1 MTLDDVWRAAA
12 PYLRVRKNDIHVPI
26 SFDYAER
33 LLEEHPQADGLVVRL
48 AMLLH
53 DTGWHTID
61 ERDIFSKGFGKNW
74 KQSDVRYLHEDH
86 VWASCT
92 PRPDSESLARTWRA
106 PVGCCRSAY
115 YDNSTQI
122 PKLGNRPRRRARSR
136 FIGLLRPSLAG
147 SVLSTTLFGFPVAIG
162 AGNGAAPLQK
172 IACHRC
178 FPELSAEQRE
188 QGMTDFWG
196 AGVYFEKRPKND

>member
-1 MTLDDVWRAAA
+1 CMRIT
-12 PYLRVRKNDIHVPI
+12 Y
-26 SFDYAER
+26 
-33 LLEEHPQADGLVVRL
+33 
-48 AMLLH
+48 
-53 DTGWHTID
+53 
-61 ERDIFSKGFGKNW
+61 
-74 KQSDVRYLHEDH
+74 
-86 VWASCT
+86 WASCT

-122 PKLGNRPRRRARSR
+122 PKLGNRPRRRSR

-162 AGNGAAPLQK
+162 AGNGAAALQK

-196 AGVYFEKRPKND
+196 VGVYFEKRPKND